1 MDYFELECC
10 INAWAAEREIFTKSN
25 PIKQALKTQE
35 ELTELLNAI
44 VDQDK
49 KEIEDALGDIMVT
62 LLIQAEMQGTSL
74 EECLTRAYKTISNRK
89 GEMINGQ
96 FVKFLEGLKS

>member
-10 INAWAAEREIFTKSN
+10 VHAWADERKIFNRST

-44 VDQDK
+44 VNEDK
-49 KEIEDALGDIMVT
+49 EEIEDALGDIMVT
-62 LLIQAEMQGTSL
+62 LLIQAQMQETSL
-74 EECLTRAYKTISNRK
+74 EECLTKAYKTIRNRK

-96 FVKFLEGLKS
+96 FVKEK